1 MTNQLPFGFTFAGV
15 AAGIKKT
22 GAADLALIASNRPC
36 AAAAVFTRNAFP
48 AAPVLYDRAL
58 VAEHPAGLRAVA
70 INAGCANACTGEAGL
85 QDAAAMAAAVEAA
98 LDLPSR
104 SAAVMST
111 GVIGPR
117 LPLAKIVSGLAD
129 AANQMSPGGWDAASR
144 AIMTTDTRP
153 KVAFRQ
159 VGAGLAPARL
169 APAPASPVRLFGMC
183 KGAGMI
189 HPNMA
194 TMLAVIVTDAA
205 IAPAPLAEMLR
216 AAVDVSFNAISVD
229 GDTSTNDTVLL
240 LANGA
245 SETEETRF
253 LEALTSLCT
262 DLAQQI
268 VRDGEGATKFITIQ
282 VAGAASDDDARKAAK
297 AVANSPLVKTA
308 FYGGDANWGRILAAV
323 GYSGALVDPAKADLW
338 IAADRRG
345 EASPLQPAA
354 TAAISCDA
362 SLSVTA
368 DSPRNASPLQ
378 LVRAGQPLPYLE
390 EAATAIFAGPE
401 IVVTV
406 TLGLGAGQ
414 ATVWTCDLSHDYVD
428 INGHYRT

>member
-1 MTNQLPFGFTFAGV
+1 MTKHPPLGFTFAGV

-22 GAADLALIASNRPC
+22 GARDLALIVSDRPC
-36 AAAAVFTRNAFP
+36 GAAATFTRNAFP

-58 VAEHPAGLRAVA
+58 VAENAAGLRAVA

-85 QDAAAMAAAVEAA
+85 TDAEAMAGLTEAA
-98 LDLPSR
+98 LGLPPR

-117 LPLAKIVSGLAD
+117 LPMEKIAAGIQQASGEL
-129 AANQMSPGGWDAASR
+129 SPGGWDAAAH

-153 KVAFRQ
+153 KTAFREI
-159 VGAGLAPARL
+159 GG
-169 APAPASPVRLFGMC
+169 VRIFGMC

-194 TMLAVIVTDAA
+194 TMLATIVTDAA
-205 IAPAPLAEMLR
+205 IEPALLTEILR
-216 AAVDVSFNAISVD
+216 QAVEVSFNCISID
-229 GDTSTNDTVLL
+229 GDMSTNDTVLL

-245 SETEETRF
+245 ASSK
-253 LEALTSLCT
+253 LEAGSSTLSAFASALTSLST

-268 VRDGEGATKFITIQ
+268 VRDGEGATKFITIR
-282 VAGAASDDDARKAAK
+282 VEGAASDADAKTAAK

-323 GYSGALVDPAKADLW
+323 GYSGAVVDPGKADLW
-338 IAADRRG
+338 IAAGTGHGDTETRG
-345 EASPLQPAA
+345 HG
-354 TAAISCDA
+354 DA
-362 SLSVTA
+362 
-368 DSPRNASPLQ
+368 LQ
-378 LVRAGQPLPYLE
+378 LVRAGQPLPYSE
-390 EAATAIFAGPE
+390 EAASAIFAGPE
-401 IVVTV
+401 ITV
-406 TLGLGAGQ
+406 AIKLGLGDGQ
-414 ATVWTCDLSHDYVD
+414 ATVWTCDLSHDYVS

>member
-1 MTNQLPFGFTFAGV
+1 MANQPPLGFTFAGV

-22 GAADLALIASNRPC
+22 GASDLALIVSDRPC
-36 AAAAVFTRNAFP
+36 SAAATFTRNAFP

-58 VAEHPAGLRAVA
+58 VAGNAAGLRAVA

-85 QDAAAMAAAVEAA
+85 ADAAAMGGLAEAA
-98 LDLPSR
+98 LGLPPR

-117 LPLAKIVSGLAD
+117 LPMDKIAAGIQLAAAALAPD
-129 AANQMSPGGWDAASR
+129 GWDAAAR

-153 KVAFRQ
+153 KTAFRQ
-159 VGAGLAPARL
+159 AGGA
-169 APAPASPVRLFGMC
+169 RLFGMC

-194 TMLAVIVTDAA
+194 TMLSAIVTDAA
-205 IAPAPLAEMLR
+205 VEPALLAEMLR
-216 AAVDVSFNAISVD
+216 SAVDVSFNCISVD
-229 GDTSTNDTVLL
+229 GDMSTNDTVLL

-245 SETEETRF
+245 SGRKLEVGSAETSAF
-253 LEALTSLCT
+253 ASALTSLCT

-268 VRDGEGATKFITIQ
+268 VRDGEGATKFIT
-282 VAGAASDDDARKAAK
+282 VRVEGAASDADARVAAK

-323 GYSGALVDPAKADLW
+323 GYSGAAVEPAQGGFVDRGGRTTRRHGDTESGRHGDRDTGHGDTGDAGTRRCRGMRCNWCVPGSRWRTRKR
-338 IAADRRG
+338 AA
-345 EASPLQPAA
+345 S
-354 TAAISCDA
+354 
-362 SLSVTA
+362 
-368 DSPRNASPLQ
+368 
-378 LVRAGQPLPYLE
+378 
-390 EAATAIFAGPE
+390 AIFAGPE
-401 IVVTV
+401 ITVTV
-406 TLGLGAGQ
+406 ELGLGDGQ
-414 ATVWTCDLSHDYVD
+414 ATVWTCDLSHDYVS